1 MVDPI
6 HYRKLQF
13 LKKEKSMKMKLKQ
26 RNIKISIASAMLVG
40 TVGLSSA
47 SFATDF
53 DVTATV
59 LGACTIGATNM
70 DFGDYDTTDLTP
82 TEKTSTITHTCTIG
96 QTGTVLISQG
106 SQANIGNSTDAAPI
120 RAMTDGA
127 TGTLPYTL
135 RLGNAS
141 GAIWG
146 NTSLTGQSFTSTGSA
161 TPVLVYGRI
170 AAGETVLAGN
180 YSDTVTVSIVY

>member
-47 SFATDF
+47 SFATNF

-59 LGACTIGATNM
+59 LGACTITATNL
-70 DFGDYDTTDLTP
+70 DFGDYDTTA
-82 TEKTSTITHTCTIG
+82 TEPMEKSSTITHTCTAG
-96 QTGTVLISQG
+96 QTATLLISQG
-106 SQANIGNSTDAAPI
+106 SQENIGGSTDGAPI
-120 RAMTDGA
+120 RAMTDGS

-135 RLGNAS
+135 RRGNAS

-146 NTSLTGQSFTSTGSA
+146 NTSLTGQSFTSTGSTA
-161 TPVLVYGRI
+161 PVLVYGSI
-170 AAGETVLAGN
+170 AAGETVLAGD

>member
-70 DFGDYDTTDLTP
+70 DFGDYDTTAATP
-82 TEKTSTITHTCTIG
+82 TEKTSTITHTCTNG
-96 QTGTVLISQG
+96 QTGTILISQG
-106 SQANIGNSTDAAPI
+106 SQENLGGSTDAIPI
-120 RAMTDGA
+120 RAMTYGA

-135 RLGNAS
+135 RLGS
-141 GAIWG
+141 SGGAIWG
-146 NTSLTGQSFTSTGSA
+146 NTSGTGQSFTSTGSA
-161 TPVLVYGRI
+161 TPLLVYGSI

>member
-1 MVDPI
+1 
-6 HYRKLQF
+6 
-13 LKKEKSMKMKLKQ
+13 MKMKLKQ

-47 SFATDF
+47 SFATTF

-59 LGACTIGATNM
+59 LGACTITATNM
-70 DFGDYDTTDLTP
+70 DFGDYDTTASTP
-82 TEKTSTITHTCTIG
+82 TEKTSTITHSCTSG

-106 SQANIGNSTDAAPI
+106 SQENTGGSTDAAPI
-120 RAMTDGA
+120 RAMTYGA
-127 TGTLPYTL
+127 GILPYTL
-135 RLGNAS
+135 RLGS
-141 GAIWG
+141 SGGAIWG
-146 NTSLTGQSFTSTGSA
+146 NTSVTGQSFTSTGSV
-161 TPVLVYGRI
+161 TPVLVYGSI